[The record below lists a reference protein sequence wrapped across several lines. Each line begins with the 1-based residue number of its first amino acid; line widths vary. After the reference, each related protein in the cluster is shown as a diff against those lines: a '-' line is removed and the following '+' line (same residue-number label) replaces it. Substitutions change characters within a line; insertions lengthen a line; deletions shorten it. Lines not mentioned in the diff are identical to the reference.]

1 MLIAVAVAASVAL
14 PLFIRRS
21 APAGGFFTDSDR
33 AAGIL
38 GAAGTGLAV
47 LLAPHCISSHRSRAV
62 SSRASFYC
70 YATAVIRD
78 EWPAMRDQR
87 ESLLVALWLERLE
100 RTADSVELE
109 TEKQSIAYGH
119 WLTVAGERRDGRQGR
134 LAEGA
139 PFVPSMV

>member
-1 MLIAVAVAASVAL
+1 MLIAVAVAASVAS

-33 AAGIL
+33 AAGVL
-38 GAAGTGLAV
+38 GAAGGFAV

-87 ESLLVALWLERLE
+87 ESLLVAL
-100 RTADSVELE
+100 
-109 TEKQSIAYGH
+109 
-119 WLTVAGERRDGRQGR
+119 
-134 LAEGA
+134 
-139 PFVPSMV
+139 

>member
-1 MLIAVAVAASVAL
+1 MAASVVL

-33 AAGIL
+33 AAGVL
-38 GAAGTGLAV
+38 GAAGTGFAV

-78 EWPAMRDQR
+78 E
-87 ESLLVALWLERLE
+87 
-100 RTADSVELE
+100 
-109 TEKQSIAYGH
+109 
-119 WLTVAGERRDGRQGR
+119 
-134 LAEGA
+134 
-139 PFVPSMV
+139 